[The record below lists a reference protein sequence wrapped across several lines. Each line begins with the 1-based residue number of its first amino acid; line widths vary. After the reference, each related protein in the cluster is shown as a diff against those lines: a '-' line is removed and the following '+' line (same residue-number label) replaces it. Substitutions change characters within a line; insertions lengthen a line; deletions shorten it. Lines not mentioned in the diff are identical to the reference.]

1 VVVAPTTQYGEYA
14 LVGQQHGVTTV
25 ARLDEVGY
33 LMVVDDG
40 SSMVHDDS
48 STLPYTVQ
56 QGDVVTS
63 LTGVLAFTFGQYKI
77 EPDVAPELTTVALEL
92 PVVAAALPD
101 QLSVATFNVENLF
114 DLVDPHPSSPPRP
127 TLDGYHTKLS
137 KVAESIVAM
146 GAPTIIGL

>member
-1 VVVAPTTQYGEYA
+1 
-14 LVGQQHGVTTV
+14 
-25 ARLDEVGY
+25 
-33 LMVVDDG
+33 

-56 QGDVVTS
+56 QFDVVTN

-77 EPDVAPELTTVALEL
+77 EPDAAPEVISVELEL
-92 PVVAAALPD
+92 AAVAAALPN

-127 TLDGYHTKLS
+127 TLDGYHIKLS
-137 KVAESIVAM
+137 KVAESI
-146 GAPTIIGL
+146 